1 MNDFSVPAHPQSTRT
16 TPASTDAGMTLS
28 DILADHTATTS
39 GTLQHRQSTTS
50 IALEE
55 FTTVAI
61 PWIFVNYQLPLMA
74 TQEILWERTDGDIT
88 VILAATPYKDNNGVT
103 QQHLPS
109 GRIAREIL
117 IYLTTTA
124 LATQSPVI
132 KISDTWRGL
141 LSDIGIEASKDNLQA
156 VQKQLRAL
164 LKMTIQ
170 ISHQGTLPDG
180 TNVST
185 SQSYLVGS
193 SEKLFFNRDGLLDDK
208 HQSVIRLSQEFYDRI
223 AATPSPV
230 HGAMLVLRESWRKI
244 IAENPH
250 QALAGDV
257 FWWLAGRMSRIR
269 RETRIPWTSLMGQ
282 FGSSARQITK
292 FRAQFRAALSVATRE
307 YFAPLGEDF
316 DSTVYVGE
324 YGVGT
329 RGGNSGLLLSPISV
343 EHQRLMA
350 WSSRSRQADD
360 STESASVSRQVPTPQ
375 ASDSTNSAAEVV
387 SIPAHAGV
395 DVAELRAALE
405 AAGLPTGAVSDGALR
420 AAIDT
425 VLSRAT
431 SVGNAQVLV
440 TTAIVREPALLT
452 GAAAPVAP
460 AVQAPVASAAP
471 SQGAAPL
478 SSGRPVLPVAPCPVH
493 GQDVTGLVCRDCAIE
508 LKTADTDSTL
518 AESCWRAVRARLT
531 ELSRLDGVDTSG
543 EWVRYSSLAAA
554 HGVDA

>member
-1 MNDFSVPAHPQSTRT
+1 MNNFSAPVPPQSTRI

-28 DILADHTATTS
+28 DILADNTAPTG
-39 GTLQHRQSTTS
+39 GTLQHRQNTTS
-50 IALEE
+50 LAIND
-55 FTTVAI
+55 FTTIAI

-74 TQEILWERTDGDIT
+74 TKEILWERTDGDIT
-88 VILAATPYKDNNGVT
+88 VTLAATPYKDNNGVT

-141 LSDIGIEASKDNLQA
+141 LSDVGIETSKDNLQA

-164 LKMTIQ
+164 LKMTIH

-185 SQSYLVGS
+185 SHSYLVGS

-230 HGAMLVLRESWRKI
+230 HGAMLVLRDSWRKI

-292 FRAQFRAALSVATRE
+292 FRAQFRVALSVATRE

-350 WSSRSRQADD
+350 WSSRSGQADD
-360 STESASVSRQVPTPQ
+360 STESASVSRQAPTPQ
-375 ASDSTNSAAEVV
+375 ASDSMKQDAEVV

-395 DVAELRAALE
+395 DITELRAALA
-405 AAGLPTGAVSDGALR
+405 AAGMQVGAISDGALR

-431 SVGNAQVLV
+431 SVGSAQALV

-452 GAAAPVAP
+452 GAATPVAP
-460 AVQAPVASAAP
+460 AQAPAVSAAP
-471 SQGAAPL
+471 SQGAASL

-493 GQDVTGLVCRDCAIE
+493 GQDVTGLVCRECAVE
-508 LKTADTDSTL
+508 LKAADTDSAVATQ
-518 AESCWRAVRARLT
+518 CWRAVRARLT

-543 EWVRYSSLAAA
+543 EWVRYSSLATA
-554 HGVDA
+554 HGVEA

>member
-1 MNDFSVPAHPQSTRT
+1 
-16 TPASTDAGMTLS
+16 
-28 DILADHTATTS
+28 
-39 GTLQHRQSTTS
+39 
-50 IALEE
+50 
-55 FTTVAI
+55 
-61 PWIFVNYQLPLMA
+61 
-74 TQEILWERTDGDIT
+74 
-88 VILAATPYKDNNGVT
+88 
-103 QQHLPS
+103 
-109 GRIAREIL
+109 
-117 IYLTTTA
+117 
-124 LATQSPVI
+124 
-132 KISDTWRGL
+132 
-141 LSDIGIEASKDNLQA
+141 
-156 VQKQLRAL
+156 
-164 LKMTIQ
+164 
-170 ISHQGTLPDG
+170 
-180 TNVST
+180 
-185 SQSYLVGS
+185 
-193 SEKLFFNRDGLLDDK
+193 
-208 HQSVIRLSQEFYDRI
+208 
-223 AATPSPV
+223 
-230 HGAMLVLRESWRKI
+230 
-244 IAENPH
+244 
-250 QALAGDV
+250 
-257 FWWLAGRMSRIR
+257 
-269 RETRIPWTSLMGQ
+269 MGQ

-493 GQDVTGLVCRDCAIE
+493 GQDVTGLVCRDCAVE
-508 LKTADTDSTL
+508 LKSADTDSTL

>member
-1 MNDFSVPAHPQSTRT
+1 MNDSSAPTHLKST
-16 TPASTDAGMTLS
+16 STDAGMTLS
-28 DILADHTATTS
+28 DLIADHTG

-50 IALEE
+50 LALED

-74 TQEILWERTDGDIT
+74 TREILWERTDGDIT
-88 VILAATPYKDNNGVT
+88 VILAATPYKDNDGVT

-156 VQKQLRAL
+156 VQRQLRAL

-208 HQSVIRLSQEFYDRI
+208 HQSVIRLSQEFYERI

-269 RETRIPWTSLMGQ
+269 RETRIPWTSLIGQ

-292 FRAQFRAALSVATRE
+292 FRAQFRAALSVAARE
-307 YFAPLGEDF
+307 YFAPLGTDF

-360 STESASVSRQVPTPQ
+360 STESASVTRQVPTPQ
-375 ASDSTNSAAEVV
+375 ASDSTNPAAEVV

-395 DVAELRAALE
+395 DITELRAALT
-405 AAGLPTGAVSDGALR
+405 AAGLPTGAVSDGTLR

-425 VLSRAT
+425 VLSRVS
-431 SVGNAQVLV
+431 SVSNAQALV
-440 TTAIVREPALLT
+440 TTAIMREPALLT

-460 AVQAPVASAAP
+460 AQGPAVSTAPG
-471 SQGAAPL
+471 QGAAPL

-493 GQDVTGLVCRDCAIE
+493 GEDVTGLVCRDCAIE
-508 LKTADTDSTL
+508 LKSADTDLTL
-518 AESCWRAVRARLT
+518 AESCWHAVRARLT
-531 ELSRLDGVDTSG
+531 ELSRLEGVDTSG
-543 EWVRYSSLAAA
+543 EWVRYSALAER
-554 HGVDA
+554 HGVG